1 MSAANIE
8 IVRRF
13 LDLGLTKRDFDGA
26 FELAHRDAIFDW
38 SNSLAPY
45 RGVYH
50 GAEQGR
56 EAWSAWLE
64 AWERWDIDI
73 VETIDLDAETLVV
86 VTQVRAQGKGSGIT
100 VDAGGASLWR
110 VRDGKIAYAKLFQS
124 KEEALAAVSPPA
136 T

>member
-1 MSAANIE
+1 VSADNLE

-13 LDLGLTKRDFDGA
+13 LELGLTKRDFNGA
-26 FELAHRDAIFDW
+26 FQLVQPDAEFDW

-45 RGVYH
+45 SGVYR
-50 GAEQGR
+50 GADQGR

-73 VETIDLDAETLVV
+73 VEAIELDAETLVV
-86 VTQVRAQGKGSGIT
+86 VTRVRAKGKGSGVT
-100 VDAGGASLWR
+100 VDAGGAALWR
-110 VRDGKIAYAKLFQS
+110 VRDGKISYAKLFQS
-124 KEEALAAVSPPA
+124 KDEALAAVSPPA

>member
-1 MSAANIE
+1 MSAPNLE

-26 FELAHRDAIFDW
+26 FQLARPDAEFDW

-50 GAEQGR
+50 GAEEGR
-56 EAWSAWLE
+56 KAWISWLE
-64 AWERWDIDI
+64 AWERWDLDI
-73 VETIDLDAETLVV
+73 VEAIEFDAETLVV
-86 VTQVRAQGKGSGIT
+86 VTHIRARGKGSGIT
-100 VDAGGASLWR
+100 VDAGGAGVWR
-110 VRDGKIAYAKLFQS
+110 VRDGKIVYAKLYQS
-124 KEEALAAVSPPA
+124 KAEAVAAVSPPA

>member
-1 MSAANIE
+1 MSAANLD

-13 LDLGLTKRDFDGA
+13 LELGLTKRDFDAA
-26 FELAHRDAIFDW
+26 FELAHPDAVFDW

-45 RGVYH
+45 RGVYQ
-50 GAEQGR
+50 GAKQGK

-64 AWERWDIDI
+64 AWQRWDIDI

-86 VTQVRAQGKGSGIT
+86 VTHVRAQGKGSGIT
-100 VDAGGASLWR
+100 VDAGGAGLWR